1 MIQKILQAMKLKNT
15 SAQKKSIPPLGADT
29 NVLQQVTEFV
39 HYAEFKRI
47 LDRVVNAHLQD
58 KVKSIAILSELP
70 GEGKTL
76 LTAALAVGLSE
87 LLNSKILVIDTQTF
101 AAPNSLTLDRA
112 LETDELPSAAKP
124 TQKTLLVKADL
135 LPMSRQQNKS
145 KDGIVEYKINDLI
158 QEYSSRYDLLLFDTS
173 ALSAK
178 NRNNIDPWVIARHV
192 DTNILV
198 VGDETLK
205 KNMSPSFNERRLSDK
220 LKICGLIYNEGAS
233 S

>member
-1 MIQKILQAMKLKNT
+1 MIQKFLKALKLQNSASKQKL
-15 SAQKKSIPPLGADT
+15 IPPLTAET
-29 NVLQQVTEFV
+29 NVLLQVTEFV

-47 LDRVVNAHLQD
+47 LDKVVHAHTND
-58 KVKSIAILSELP
+58 KMKSIAILSELP

-87 LLNSKILVIDTQTF
+87 LLNIKILVIDTQTF
-101 AAPNSLTLDRA
+101 SAPNSLTLDRA

-135 LPMSRQQNKS
+135 LSMSRQQSKS
-145 KDGIVEYKINDLI
+145 KDGIVEYKISELI
-158 QEYSSRYDLLLFDTS
+158 QEYIGRYDLLIFDTS

-178 NRNNIDPWVIARHV
+178 NRNNIDPWVVARHV

-198 VGDETLK
+198 IGDQTLR
-205 KNMSPSFNERRLSDK
+205 KNMSPSFNERRASDK